1 MYSSSLDKFYI
12 ITACCQN
19 ICGVASYYIQ
29 KGNNEHFHPKFSII
43 VFLIKKKNF
52 FVFFFLRI
60 NKLVCDFLY
69 WSLQKIT

>member
-29 KGNNEHFHPKFSII
+29 KGNNENFHPKFSII
-43 VFLIKKKNF
+43 VFLIKKKTSSFSF
-52 FVFFFLRI
+52 F
-60 NKLVCDFLY
+60 
-69 WSLQKIT
+69 